1 VIDRCD
7 TAQTKNQN
15 LDLISGESVVLHDP
29 PIWVYCERALFSSLR
44 LINVVFNLFM
54 VQVPQLARRKS
65 TTIKKGAEVV
75 RWGADTSALA
85 PIRL

>member
-1 VIDRCD
+1 V
-7 TAQTKNQN
+7 AK
-15 LDLISGESVVLHDP
+15 VLFFTILQFGAIVSEP
-29 PIWVYCERALFSSLR
+29 YLAPCR